1 MAEDKRIIRIEVL
14 NLETNESGME
24 AKSNKS
30 TKKQKSPEEVFNAL
44 RRQQKKDLSEML
56 HPIQT
61 AISDYTQNSV
71 VNQAKLQLAQQSLG
85 IIEQVVDY
93 SINRHLNLTEDYIA
107 QNDYNRIKSIYSLA
121 KGAASSVSSGA
132 IQGMAMGGPV
142 GAVVGA
148 VVGAASFGVQTT
160 IQQSERYSQY
170 YQQLNA
176 INFNTQYN
184 QKRAGL
190 YDGSRGTEG

>member
-24 AKSNKS
+24 SKS
-30 TKKQKSPEEVFNAL
+30 KKKKKTPEQEFNEQ
-44 RRQQKKDLSEML
+44 RKQQVKELNEAL
-56 HPIQT
+56 HPVQT
-61 AISDYTQNSV
+61 AISSYTSNSV
-71 VNQAKLQLAQQSLG
+71 VNQAKLGLAKQAWE
-85 IIEQVVDY
+85 IIEQSVDY
-93 SINRHLNLTEDYIA
+93 AINRHLNLTENYIA
-107 QNDYNRIKSIYSLA
+107 QNDYNKIKSIYGIT
-121 KGAASSVSSGA
+121 KGAVSSIASGA
-132 IQGMAMGGPV
+132 AQGMALGGFV
-142 GAVVGA
+142 GAG
-148 VVGAASFGVQTT
+148 VGAAIGALNWGITTT